1 MPEHPPTWGYI
12 AWVAA
17 FVLGVVVGRYYERH
31 KEKMTMRDVVAAYNN
46 WYARWAPIVVSI
58 VALVAVVGVITGTTA
73 TITNGRQDAEANA
86 QSAAVQK
93 CFDRYAEAQS
103 ASSQA
108 VREASVAKD
117 KAQSERDD
125 ALNAEGRAF
134 KAVVRKIISDTL
146 TPEDV
151 QRLYASLDA
160 RDAAGRR
167 LDAAQAELDKA
178 RADNPVPDAPSA
190 FCSVKP

>member
-1 MPEHPPTWGYI
+1 MDSLMPYL
-12 AWVAA
+12 AWPAA
-17 FVLGVVVGRYYERH
+17 FALGVFVGRYYERH
-31 KEKMTMRDVVAAYNN
+31 KENKMRDLVAAYNG

-73 TITNGRQDAEANA
+73 TITNGRQDAQANA

-93 CFDRYAEAQS
+93 CFDRYAQAQS
-103 ASSQA
+103 ASSKA

-117 KAQSERDD
+117 EAQSARDD

-134 KAVVRKIISDTL
+134 KRVVKKIIADTL
-146 TPEDV
+146 TPADV
-151 QRLYASLDA
+151 QWLYDTLDA

-167 LDAAQAELDKA
+167 LDRAQAELDKA
-178 RADNPVPDAPSA
+178 RAENPVPNAPST